1 MMLEKK
7 DKAISLIELL
17 IVVSILGVLSVL
29 IAIPIS
35 AQLQKARDARR
46 KIDVNIVQS
55 GLEEYYDS
63 TDCYPERLPECGKEF
78 ILGESNII
86 QEIPCDPKNK
96 TFYPYITTGE
106 NCSPYFKLY
115 AKLERSDDPN
125 IKMTGCE
132 YGCGPNCAYNFGVS
146 SPNVSLDYCEPP
158 ITPNPTE
165 IPSST
170 PKPPTPTLTVTP
182 KPTST
187 PTPTPIQYVCAPA
200 AGPNPEGQCEPFAIP
215 TLSEC
220 PKIYPNDPTCKYE
233 CYLKTNR
240 CKTSKGK
247 FKN

>member
-1 MMLEKK
+1 MKIKK
-7 DKAISLIELL
+7 EVKSLSLIELL
-17 IVVSILGVLSVL
+17 IVISVLGIILLL

-35 AQLQKARDARR
+35 AQLQKARDAKR
-46 KIDVNIVQS
+46 KLDVNIVQS

-63 TDCYPERLPECGKEF
+63 TGCYPERLPECGNVF
-78 ILGESNII
+78 SVGSTNILAG
-86 QEIPCDPKNK
+86 IPCDPKNNS
-96 TFYPYITTGE
+96 FYPYITTGE

-125 IKMTGCE
+125 IRMVGCE

-146 SPNVSLDYCEPP
+146 SPNVSLDYCQPP
-158 ITPNPTE
+158 ITPSPTF
-165 IPSST
+165 
-170 PKPPTPTLTVTP
+170 KPPTPTLSTTP

-187 PTPTPIQYVCAPA
+187 LSPTPIQYVCSPA
-200 AGPNPEGQCEPFAIP
+200 AGPNPEGKCEPYAVP

-240 CKTSKGK
+240 CKTAKGK
-247 FKN
+247 FKQ